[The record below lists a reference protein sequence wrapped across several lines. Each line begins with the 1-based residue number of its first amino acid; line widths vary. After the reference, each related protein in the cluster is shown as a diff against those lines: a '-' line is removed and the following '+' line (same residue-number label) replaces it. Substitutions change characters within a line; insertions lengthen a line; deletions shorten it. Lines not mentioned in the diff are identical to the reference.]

1 MIGDDIAEA
10 LDELR
15 AQAASLAV
23 EQVRITRN
31 TGDFAIDAN
40 GRRTP
45 TSTPVY
51 EGAAA
56 LDGATTS
63 YPEAGG
69 ATEAV
74 QQQVLKLPLPT
85 IYVALD
91 GDLVEFLTGSAT
103 GGLAG
108 VQMRIQ
114 GATPARSNAVWYRI
128 AATRLLS
135 KEG

>member
-1 MIGDDIAEA
+1 MLGDDIAAA
-10 LDELR
+10 LPELR

-31 TGDFAIDAN
+31 TGSFTTDAN

-45 TSTPVY
+45 ASSTVY

-63 YPEAGG
+63 QAEAGG
-69 ATEAV
+69 ATETA
-74 QQQVLKLPLPT
+74 QRQVVKLPLPT
-85 IYVALD
+85 SYIATE
-91 GDLVEFLTGSAT
+91 GDLVEFVAGSASTQLVGVRMRLTGS
-103 GGLAG
+103 G
-108 VQMRIQ
+108 
-114 GATPARSNAVWYRI
+114 PARSNAVWYRI
-128 AATRLLS
+128 PATRLLS